1 MDFDIW
7 VITSIVGVVGS
18 GLIILTVWTIVGPY
32 RNKKR
37 VDTRRRDPNDLS

>member
-18 GLIILTVWTIVGPY
+18 GLIILTVWIFVGAY

-37 VDTRRRDPNDLS
+37 VDTKWRGPNDPS